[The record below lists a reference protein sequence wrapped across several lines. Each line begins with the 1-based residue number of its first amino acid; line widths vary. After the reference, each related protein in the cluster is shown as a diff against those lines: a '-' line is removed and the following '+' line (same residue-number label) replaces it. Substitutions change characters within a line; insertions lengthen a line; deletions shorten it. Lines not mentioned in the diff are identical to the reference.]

1 MLQIPAGQVIDAA
14 QALKLAGRWALAGQ
28 LLAAA
33 SADTPAERAA
43 VSMAKA
49 TVAVDAD
56 FWHRTASPGAQAAV
70 AEATSFIT
78 EAAGADAELTVLRY
92 DLEML
97 RLQRDYSTELFRP
110 DGPESGPGGRDP
122 AVLDEL
128 AARAR
133 HLRETAPDRRRA
145 GSAAFW
151 AGVIDDNLRGDAAS
165 ARSLFTEAVAIGE
178 ETGDDLLTS
187 YGLRHLGYANDQAG
201 DAGLARQQWRRAVEL
216 RQRAG
221 CVPLTLAQQLLVAE
235 ATVKDDPGTALPV
248 AAEVRQWAA
257 ALGIAILETGAAGL
271 LEGAGR

>member
-14 QALKLAGRWALAGQ
+14 HALKLAGRWALAGQ

-49 TVAVDAD
+49 TIAADAD
-56 FWHRTASPGAQAAV
+56 FWHRTASAETGAAEEAAEKDISLV
-70 AEATSFIT
+70 T
-78 EAAGADAELTVLRY
+78 EAAGPDAELTLLHY
-92 DLEML
+92 DLELL
-97 RLQRDYSTELFRP
+97 RLQRAYTTELFRP
-110 DGPESGPGGRDP
+110 DGPEGRDP
-122 AVLDEL
+122 AVPDEL

-133 HLRETAPDRRRA
+133 NLRETAPDRRRS

-165 ARSLFTEAVAIGE
+165 ARALFTEAAAAGE
-178 ETGDDLLTS
+178 ETGDDLLTA
-187 YGLRHLGYANDQAG
+187 YALRHLGYANDQAG
-201 DAGLARQQWRRAVEL
+201 DAELARQQWRRAAEL

-221 CVPLTLAQQLLVAE
+221 CVPLTLAQQLLIAE
-235 ATVKDDPGTALPV
+235 MTVKDDPGTALPV

-257 ALGIAILETGAAGL
+257 ALGITILEAGAAAL
-271 LEGAGR
+271 LEGAAR